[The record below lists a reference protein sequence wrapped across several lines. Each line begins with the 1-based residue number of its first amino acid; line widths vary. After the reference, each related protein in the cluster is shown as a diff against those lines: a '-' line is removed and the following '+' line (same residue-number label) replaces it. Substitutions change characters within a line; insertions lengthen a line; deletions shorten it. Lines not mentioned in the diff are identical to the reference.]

1 MEWTKENRAEYFE
14 AKLDER
20 RYPGW
25 GRAQKLADELGVS
38 HSQASN
44 WLTGALPREH
54 NEIKRVAT
62 HLQISIM
69 EWVYGECQ
77 SAVDTRKLMK
87 AINFAKTL
95 EQMNPDQPSMTPS
108 QFTEIVMMDYDNKIA
123 GAALMET
130 LAVIAEIRDGGA
142 VEENGRAG

>member
-1 MEWTKENRAEYFE
+1 MEWTKEKRAEYFE
-14 AKLDER
+14 AKLDEL

-54 NEIKRVAT
+54 SEIKRVAS

-69 EWVYGECQ
+69 EWVYGESQ

-95 EQMNPDQPSMTPS
+95 EQMNPDEEPMTPA

-130 LAVIAEIRDGGA
+130 LAVIAEVRDRGA
-142 VEENGRAG
+142 EEGNGTEG

>member
-1 MEWTKENRAEYFE
+1 MEWTKESRAEYFE
-14 AKLDER
+14 AKLDEL

-54 NEIKRVAT
+54 SEIKRVAT

-69 EWVYGECQ
+69 EWVYGESQ
-77 SAVDTRKLMK
+77 SAVDTRRLMK
-87 AINFAKTL
+87 AVNFAKTL
-95 EQMNPDQPSMTPS
+95 EQEYPNKDPMTPA

-123 GAALMET
+123 GAAVMET
-130 LAVIAEIRDGGA
+130 LAVIAEVRDRGE
-142 VEENGRAG
+142 VEGNGTTG